1 MTQPQGSGTTG
12 WVWHE
17 RYGWYD
23 TGRFAGLVPPGGWG
37 EPDLHMENGETKRR
51 LASLVS
57 ASGLL
62 DSLTAITPR
71 EATDAEILTV
81 HTADYLAYLEEQNA
95 QPRGGIADRGI
106 GRTVFSHG
114 DLQIARLAAG
124 GVIEAALA
132 VARREV
138 PNAYALTRPPGHHAL
153 PDTGLGFCV
162 LGNIAI
168 AIHALRAQ
176 TGLQRF
182 AVVDWDVHHGN
193 GTQAMFWDDPD
204 VLTISVHQDR
214 LFPDDEGLV
223 DERGGPTALGT
234 CLNIPLPAGSGRGAY
249 RQAFEQIVLPALDSY
264 APQMVIVACGF
275 DSSTYDPHGRMML
288 GSDDFRW
295 MTRQVMQHA
304 DQQADGRLLV
314 VHEGGYSAWYV
325 PFCGLAVIEELSG
338 VRTEVVD
345 TFMARLAI
353 KPTVALQPHQ
363 QEYIDRAAAGL
374 GLLER
379 GHQP

>member
-1 MTQPQGSGTTG
+1 MTDGASRTG

-37 EPDLHMENGETKRR
+37 EPDVHMENGETKRR

-62 DSLTAITPR
+62 AELAPIAPR
-71 EATDAEILTV
+71 RAADEEILTV
-81 HTADYLAYLEEQNA
+81 HTEGYLAYLEEQNA
-95 QPRGGIADRGI
+95 HPRGGIADRGI

-114 DLQIARLAAG
+114 DLEIARLAAG

-138 PNAYALTRPPGHHAL
+138 SNAYALTRPPGHHAL

-162 LGNIAI
+162 FGNIAI
-168 AIHALRAQ
+168 AVHALRAQ
-176 TGLQRF
+176 TPLRRF

-193 GTQAMFWDDPD
+193 GTQAMFWNDPE
-204 VLTISVHQDR
+204 VLTVSLHQDR
-214 LFPDDEGLV
+214 LFPDAEGLV
-223 DERGGPTALGT
+223 EERGGRGAEGA
-234 CLNIPLPAGSGRGAY
+234 CLNIPLPPGSGRGAY
-249 RQAFEQIVLPALDSY
+249 QQAFEQVVMPALDAY
-264 APQMVIVACGF
+264 APEMVIVACGF
-275 DSSTYDPHGRMML
+275 DSGTYDPHGRMML

-295 MTRQVMQHA
+295 MTSQVKQFA
-304 DQQADGRLLV
+304 ETRTDGRLLV

-325 PFCGLAVIEELSG
+325 PFCGLAVVEELSG
-338 VRTEVVD
+338 VRTEVED
-345 TFMARLAI
+345 TFMPRLAAN
-353 KPTVALQPHQ
+353 PTTRLQPHQ
-363 QEYIDRAAAGL
+363 QEHIDRAAEGL
-374 GLLER
+374 RLL
-379 GHQP
+379 G